1 MLSKEFTV
9 KAINGL
15 NSKAAGALVA
25 AANQFTSQ
33 LTLKYRNEVA
43 DLKSI
48 MNVMGLV
55 IRNGEH
61 FSIEVEGEDAEAA
74 LHHLTQVIATIH
86 LA

>member
-1 MLSKEFTV
+1 MVFKEFTV

-25 AANQFTSQ
+25 QANQYESV
-33 LTLKYRNEVA
+33 LTLKYRHEVA

-55 IRNGEH
+55 IRRGEA
-61 FSIEVEGEDAEAA
+61 FSITADGKDEVAA
-74 LHHLTQVIATIH
+74 LEGMTALAQSIH
-86 LA
+86 LV